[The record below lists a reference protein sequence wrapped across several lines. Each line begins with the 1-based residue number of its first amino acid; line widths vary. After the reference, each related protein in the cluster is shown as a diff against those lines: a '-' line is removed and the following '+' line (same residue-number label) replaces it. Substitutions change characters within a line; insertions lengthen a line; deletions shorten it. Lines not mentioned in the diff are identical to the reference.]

1 MLDRSIS
8 PKITSFTDLKFD
20 YPGFVTLSNGVKL
33 YVLNNGDQEV
43 NKFEVIYRGGL
54 LEETKPLQS
63 FVLASMLIHG
73 SAEYSS
79 QDVAEILDYNGSQ
92 FSATNHDN
100 FTHISLNSL
109 NKNFDTV
116 LPVLKS
122 ILYGPSIPERE
133 YNLLG
138 SQIKSAYQ
146 TARQRVKYLS
156 QMAGRKVYFGEK
168 HPFSHM
174 ICDEDVDNLAI
185 EDIMSFHRKYY
196 KPENCVMVLSGK
208 VDEKEIALIDKYF
221 GQAPNLSDI
230 SEFVECERISSAT
243 KNIVVNKEGALQS
256 SVYMLQEAIPRNHPD
271 YIKLRILV
279 TALGGYFGSR
289 LMQNIRE
296 DKGYTYGIN
305 AMLVGRRS
313 GAKIV
318 ITSECD
324 TAYTYLLVREVENEI
339 RRIQDKLMSE
349 EELDTVKNNM
359 LSDLAKTLDS
369 PFSMASCV
377 SSNII
382 FSTGEDYF
390 NRQIAEITKIT
401 TKELQEVANKY
412 LDVSKFYTAIAG
424 DEKQL
429 KLYGK

>member
-8 PKITSFTDLKFD
+8 PQISSFTDLKFD
-20 YPGFVTLSNGVKL
+20 YPSFVTLSNGVKL
-33 YVLNNGDQEV
+33 YVLNNGDQDV
-43 NKFEVIYRGGL
+43 NRFEVMYRGGL
-54 LEETKPLQS
+54 LEETKPLQA
-63 FVLASMLIHG
+63 FALASMLIHG
-73 SAEYSS
+73 SEEYLS

-92 FSATNHDN
+92 LSATNHDN

-109 NKNFDTV
+109 NKNFNTV

-122 ILYGPSIPERE
+122 ILNAPSIPERE
-133 YNLLG
+133 YEVLC
-138 SQIKSAYQ
+138 SQVKSAYH
-146 TARQRVKYLS
+146 TARQRVKYLA
-156 QMAGRKVYFGEK
+156 QMAGRKLYFGES

-174 ICDEDVDNLAI
+174 ICDDDVDNLTI
-185 EDIMSFHRKYY
+185 EDIKSFHRNFY
-196 KPENCVMVLSGK
+196 KPQNCVLLLSGK
-208 VDEKEIALIDKYF
+208 VGDEEISLINKCF
-221 GQAPNLSDI
+221 GQEPSDDDI
-230 SEFVECERISSAT
+230 SEFVDYERQPSSKKT
-243 KNIVVNKEGALQS
+243 LVVDKEGAFNS
-256 SVYMLQEAIPRNHPD
+256 SVYMLHEAVPRNHPD

-324 TAYTYLLVREVENEI
+324 TAYTYLLIDEVEKEI
-339 RRIQDKLMSE
+339 RKLHDKPIDE
-349 EELDTVKNNM
+349 DELDIVKNYM

-377 SSNII
+377 SSNIL

-390 NRQIAEITKIT
+390 NRQVAEITKIT
-401 TKELQEVANKY
+401 AKELQEVANKY
-412 LDVSKFYTAIAG
+412 LDVNKFYIAIAG

-429 KLYGK
+429 KL

>member
-109 NKNFDTV
+109 NKNFSTV

-122 ILYGPSIPERE
+122 IIQAPSIPERE
-133 YNLLG
+133 YELLC
-138 SQIKSAYQ
+138 SQIKSAYH

-156 QMAGRKVYFGEK
+156 QMAGRKLYFGEK

-185 EDIMSFHRKYY
+185 EDILSFHHKYY

-243 KNIVVNKEGALQS
+243 KNIVVDKEGALQS

-324 TAYTYLLVREVENEI
+324 TAYTYLLVKEVENEI
-339 RRIQDKLMSE
+339 RRIQDKLMGE

>member
-8 PKITSFTDLKFD
+8 PQISSFTDLKFD
-20 YPGFVTLSNGVKL
+20 YPSFVTLSNGVKL
-33 YVLNNGDQEV
+33 YVLNNGDQDV
-43 NKFEVIYRGGL
+43 NRFEVMYRGGL

-63 FVLASMLIHG
+63 FALASMLIHG
-73 SAEYSS
+73 SEEYLS

-92 FSATNHDN
+92 LSATNHDN

-109 NKNFDTV
+109 NKNFNTV

-122 ILYGPSIPERE
+122 ILNAPSIPERE
-133 YNLLG
+133 YEVLC
-138 SQIKSAYQ
+138 SQVKSAYH
-146 TARQRVKYLS
+146 TARQRVKYLA
-156 QMAGRKVYFGEK
+156 QMAGRKLYFGES

-174 ICDEDVDNLAI
+174 ICDDDVDNLTI
-185 EDIMSFHRKYY
+185 EDIKSFHRNFY
-196 KPENCVMVLSGK
+196 KPQNCVLLLSGK
-208 VDEKEIALIDKYF
+208 VGDEEISLINKCF
-221 GQAPNLSDI
+221 GQDSNVGDI
-230 SEFVECERISSAT
+230 SEFVDYERQPSSKKT
-243 KNIVVNKEGALQS
+243 LVVDKEGALQS
-256 SVYMLQEAIPRNHPD
+256 SVYMLHEAVPRNHPD

-324 TAYTYLLVREVENEI
+324 TAYTYLLIDEVEKEI
-339 RRIQDKLMSE
+339 RKLHDKPIDE
-349 EELDTVKNNM
+349 DELDIVKNYM

-377 SSNII
+377 SSNIL

-390 NRQIAEITKIT
+390 NRQVAEITKIT
-401 TKELQEVANKY
+401 AKELQEVANKY
-412 LDVSKFYTAIAG
+412 LDVNKFYIAIAG

-429 KLYGK
+429 KL

>member
-109 NKNFDTV
+109 NKNYDTV

-156 QMAGRKVYFGEK
+156 QMAGRKLYFGEK

-174 ICDEDVDNLAI
+174 ICDEDVDN
-185 EDIMSFHRKYY
+185 
-196 KPENCVMVLSGK
+196 
-208 VDEKEIALIDKYF
+208 
-221 GQAPNLSDI
+221 
-230 SEFVECERISSAT
+230 
-243 KNIVVNKEGALQS
+243 
-256 SVYMLQEAIPRNHPD
+256 
-271 YIKLRILV
+271 
-279 TALGGYFGSR
+279 
-289 LMQNIRE
+289 
-296 DKGYTYGIN
+296 
-305 AMLVGRRS
+305 
-313 GAKIV
+313 
-318 ITSECD
+318 
-324 TAYTYLLVREVENEI
+324 
-339 RRIQDKLMSE
+339 
-349 EELDTVKNNM
+349 
-359 LSDLAKTLDS
+359 
-369 PFSMASCV
+369 
-377 SSNII
+377 
-382 FSTGEDYF
+382 
-390 NRQIAEITKIT
+390 
-401 TKELQEVANKY
+401 
-412 LDVSKFYTAIAG
+412 
-424 DEKQL
+424 
-429 KLYGK
+429 

>member
-1 MLDRSIS
+1 MLDKSVSPQIS
-8 PKITSFTDLKFD
+8 SFTDLKFD
-20 YPGFVTLSNGVKL
+20 YPSFVKLSNGLKL
-33 YVLNNGDQEV
+33 YVLNNGDQDV
-43 NKFEVIYRGGL
+43 NRFEVMYRGGL

-63 FVLASMLIHG
+63 FALASMLIHG
-73 SAEYSS
+73 SEEYLS

-92 FSATNHDN
+92 LSATNHDN

-109 NKNFDTV
+109 NKNFNTV

-122 ILYGPSIPERE
+122 ILNAPSIPERE
-133 YNLLG
+133 YEVLC
-138 SQIKSAYQ
+138 SQVKSAYH
-146 TARQRVKYLS
+146 TARQRVKYLA
-156 QMAGRKVYFGEK
+156 QMAGRKLYFGEN

-174 ICDEDVDNLAI
+174 ICDDDVDNLTI
-185 EDIMSFHRKYY
+185 EDIKSFHRKFY
-196 KPENCVMVLSGK
+196 KPQNCVLLLSGK
-208 VDEKEIALIDKYF
+208 VGDEEISLINKYF
-221 GQAPNLSDI
+221 GQEPNVGDI
-230 SEFVECERISSAT
+230 SEFVDSERQPSSKRT
-243 KNIVVNKEGALQS
+243 LVVDKEGALQS
-256 SVYMLQEAIPRNHPD
+256 SVYMLHEAVPRNHPD
-271 YIKLRILV
+271 YIKLRILI

-324 TAYTYLLVREVENEI
+324 TAYTYLLIEEVEKEI
-339 RRIQDKLMSE
+339 RKFHDKPIDE
-349 EELDTVKNNM
+349 EELDIVKNYM

-377 SSNII
+377 SSNIL

-390 NRQIAEITKIT
+390 NRQVAEITKIT
-401 TKELQEVANKY
+401 AKELQEVANKY
-412 LDVSKFYTAIAG
+412 LDVNKFYTAIAG

>member
-33 YVLNNGDQEV
+33 YVLNSGDQEV

-92 FSATNHDN
+92 FCATNHDN

-138 SQIKSAYQ
+138 SQIKSAYH

-156 QMAGRKVYFGEK
+156 QMAGRKLYFGEK

-221 GQAPNLSDI
+221 GQDSNHGDL
-230 SEFVECERISSAT
+230 SEFVECERRASTT
-243 KNIVVNKEGALQS
+243 KNIVVDKEGALQS

-401 TKELQEVANKY
+401 TKDLQEVANKY

>member
-33 YVLNNGDQEV
+33 YVLNSGDQDV
-43 NKFEVIYRGGL
+43 NKFEVIFRGGL

-73 SAEYSS
+73 SAEYTS

-156 QMAGRKVYFGEK
+156 QMAGRKLYFGEK

-185 EDIMSFHRKYY
+185 EDILSFHHKYY

-243 KNIVVNKEGALQS
+243 KSVVVDKEGALQS

-271 YIKLRILV
+271 YIKLRILI

>member
-1 MLDRSIS
+1 M
-8 PKITSFTDLKFD
+8 
-20 YPGFVTLSNGVKL
+20 KL

-122 ILYGPSIPERE
+122 ILYSPSIPERE

-185 EDIMSFHRKYY
+185 EDILSFHHKYY

-221 GQAPNLSDI
+221 GQDTNHGDL
-230 SEFVECERISSAT
+230 SEFVECERRASTT

-324 TAYTYLLVREVENEI
+324 TAYTYLLVKEVENEI
-339 RRIQDKLMSE
+339 RRIQDKLMGE

>member
-122 ILYGPSIPERE
+122 IIHAPSIPERE
-133 YNLLG
+133 YELLC
-138 SQIKSAYQ
+138 SQIKSAYH

-156 QMAGRKVYFGEK
+156 QMAGRKLYFGEK

-221 GQAPNLSDI
+221 GQAPKLSDI

-324 TAYTYLLVREVENEI
+324 TAYTYLLVKEVENEI

-382 FSTGEDYF
+382 FSTGEDYY